1 MAFFSGRLGDERNL
15 WSDELKPLKNKP
27 EVRHY
32 VMAPRDENI
41 YGRARV
47 LEYDSKNPDFAY
59 ILFIDHGD
67 CCWVHWV
74 RKFSM
79 LALGKVILEN

>member
-1 MAFFSGRLGDERNL
+1 
-15 WSDELKPLKNKP
+15 
-27 EVRHY
+27 
-32 VMAPRDENI
+32 MAPRDENI
-41 YGRARV
+41 YSRARV

-79 LALGKVILEN
+79 LVLGKVIPEN